1 MAPRWNA
8 WTHLQEVRFDY
19 EKTSKPRQVRLSG
32 PSIVVG
38 QPVRVGVSGVE
49 VEAIIAAVNAGVLTV
64 AIKRAPAKAESPKGT
79 TRKKRT
85 G

>member
-19 EKTSKPRQVRLSG
+19 EKSSKPRQVRLSG
-32 PSIVVG
+32 PSIIVG
-38 QPVRVGVSGVE
+38 LPVRIGVSGVE
-49 VEAIIAAVNAGVLTV
+49 VEAIVAGVDGGVLTV
-64 AIKRAPAKAESPKGT
+64 TIKRTPAKVETSKA